1 MPVMIFEVCFV
12 LLRHV
17 GFAVCGKQRKYN
29 VDVTSG
35 SVKFI
40 SNVMESRH
48 LISGLDLKERKK
60 ERKKETNKQ
69 TQTHT

>member
-1 MPVMIFEVCFV
+1 MIFEVCFV

-40 SNVMESRH
+40 SNVMKSRH
-48 LISGLDLKERKK
+48 LISSLDLKERKQA
-60 ERKKETNKQ
+60 RKKETNK
-69 TQTHT
+69 HTLRL